1 MSKNNEIFYKNLVI
15 LFKLF
20 KNSPNHLSKYLIN
33 NSAFSEEF
41 INSIINSKKLNEL
54 RPKEEQDY
62 FNSNNIDEPLIFK
75 SFEDM
80 EEYYSNILKEIDIK
94 DDNKDVEI
102 QLNRKLN
109 NLISN
114 EKYEE
119 AARLRDYMSFNNFE
133 IY

>member
-33 NSAFSEEF
+33 NNAFSEEF

-102 QLNRKLN
+102 QLNKKLN
-109 NLISN
+109 NLIDC